1 MCKMYYSAQTEVFF
15 RNPII
20 AAVRDSKFLPEALN
34 SEATS
39 IFLLTGSLLDID
51 KIVKI
56 CKEKHKYVFIH
67 TDLVEG
73 LGNDHG
79 GIKYIAERVKPD
91 GIISTRNSVIK
102 TAKELGLY
110 TIQRYF
116 CVDSLAIHTG
126 IKSIEQNNP
135 DAVEILPGVIP
146 RVVKL
151 IAAQIRKPVITG
163 GMVAYKEDFLAS
175 LQSGSVAVSTSCL
188 QLWNA

>member
-1 MCKMYYSAQTEVFF
+1 MYYSAQTEVFF

-73 LGNDHG
+73 LGN
-79 GIKYIAERVKPD
+79 IMPPIVK
-91 GIISTRNSVIK
+91 TRKNS
-102 TAKELGLY
+102 
-110 TIQRYF
+110 
-116 CVDSLAIHTG
+116 S
-126 IKSIEQNNP
+126 
-135 DAVEILPGVIP
+135 
-146 RVVKL
+146 KL
-151 IAAQIRKPVITG
+151 SS
-163 GMVAYKEDFLAS
+163 F
-175 LQSGSVAVSTSCL
+175 SCL
-188 QLWNA
+188 YVQATL